1 MRKGNERS
9 NKNVL
14 RSVKEEKE
22 GIASGRVEE
31 GSEYSF
37 DKSSYVKKGF

>member
-14 RSVKEEKE
+14 RSVKEENE
-22 GIASGRVEE
+22 GIASGRVE